1 MISSVAKF
9 ASSLHA
15 YKTQWL
21 QMVRTRLRFD
31 AARFPFDSIPFDARN
46 YTRVWKSRKVA
57 LRSNRSHGAVVNIA

>member
-1 MISSVAKF
+1 
-9 ASSLHA
+9 
-15 YKTQWL
+15 
-21 QMVRTRLRFD
+21 MVRTRLRFD